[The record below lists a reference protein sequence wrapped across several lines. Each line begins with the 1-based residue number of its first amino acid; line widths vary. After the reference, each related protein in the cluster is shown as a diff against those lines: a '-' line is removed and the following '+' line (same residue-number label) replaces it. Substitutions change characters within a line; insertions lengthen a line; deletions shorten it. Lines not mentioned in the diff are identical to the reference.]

1 MMEKRNVATER
12 RVKDEDEKELEKEAA
27 LFGGLLL
34 GKKAEARDPKPAE
47 EDEKSDEDT
56 LR

>member
-27 LFGGLLL
+27 LFGGLPE
-34 GKKAEARDPKPAE
+34 KKAEARDPKPAE

-56 LR
+56 IR

>member
-12 RVKDEDEKELEKEAA
+12 RVKDEDEKELEKEVA
-27 LFGGLLL
+27 LFGGLPE
-34 GKKAEARDPKPAE
+34 KKAEARDPKPAE

-56 LR
+56 IR